1 MVTARAATVL
11 VIANYHNRSGPV
23 LKLANPKE
31 AHCKWSG
38 NRN

>member
-23 LKLANPKE
+23 LKLANLTGG
-31 AHCKWSG
+31 AL
-38 NRN
+38 